1 MLTNLQKEMLRGLC
15 TPESMPSICLVYGFR
30 VALGGFRGFR
40 LQDTFARGRVSAHNE
55 NCWLWTIPLKAC
67 DTFPLPPPSHMPGA
81 MNSPRGAAF
90 SANMLWL
97 TPAVLAI
104 GNGAGCGTP
113 PVGSTAAVAT
123 PVIAVLLAF
132 LALRPSNCNGWA
144 RSWVRGRDAKGTGE
158 DDVLGAVS
166 SWPPQE

>member
-1 MLTNLQKEMLRGLC
+1 
-15 TPESMPSICLVYGFR
+15 MPSICLVYGFR
-30 VALGGFRGFR
+30 VAWGGFRGFR

-55 NCWLWTIPLKAC
+55 NCWLWTIPLKSC

-113 PVGSTAAVAT
+113 PVGATAAVAT
-123 PVIAVLLAF
+123 PVIAFLLAF
-132 LALRPSNCNGWA
+132 LALRASNCNGWA
-144 RSWVRGRDAKGTGE
+144 RSWGSGQGCEGDRGRRCIGSANQHAPLDDAVGQQQAFDRLVARG
-158 DDVLGAVS
+158 
-166 SWPPQE
+166 

>member
-1 MLTNLQKEMLRGLC
+1 MAKSLALNRHMADAGAADSEAKPAPPAKSTAAPTPDNTFQVNLFMSQLMLK
-15 TPESMPSICLVYGFR
+15 
-30 VALGGFRGFR
+30 ALAGHAKR
-40 LQDTFARGRVSAHNE
+40 LA
-55 NCWLWTIPLKAC
+55 LWTIPLKAC
-67 DTFPLPPPSHMPGA
+67 DTFPLPPPIHLPGA

-132 LALRPSNCNGWA
+132 LALRA
-144 RSWVRGRDAKGTGE
+144 
-158 DDVLGAVS
+158 
-166 SWPPQE
+166 